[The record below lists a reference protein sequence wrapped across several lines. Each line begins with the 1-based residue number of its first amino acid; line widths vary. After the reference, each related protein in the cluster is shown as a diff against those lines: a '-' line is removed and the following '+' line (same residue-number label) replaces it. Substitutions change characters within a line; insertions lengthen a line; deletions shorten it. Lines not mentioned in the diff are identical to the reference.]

1 MIVRRENCG
10 WGVGK
15 IIEGK
20 DLVNSR
26 TYQEMLSVCRRKQSW
41 NLTDK
46 HGIDGCQLEENKQ
59 VKKMQ
64 RKDTH
69 MHIMMTIAVC
79 IMITSMIYFTARRS

>member
-41 NLTDK
+41 SLTDK
-46 HGIDGCQLEENKQ
+46 SGIDGCQLEENKQ
-59 VKKMQ
+59 VNKNAKE
-64 RKDTH
+64 RHTH
-69 MHIMMTIAVC
+69 AHYIDYSCSYA
-79 IMITSMIYFTARRS
+79 